1 WAYALRL
8 AGWPD
13 EWPVWTG
20 SCPCQPYSS
29 AGARKGDDDPR
40 ALWWAWRWLIDQ
52 CRPPVIFGEQVA
64 SKAGRVWLA
73 RVRADLE
80 GLGYAVGAADL
91 CAAGVGAPHIR
102 QRLYWVAHPA
112 GAGRHERRTGKA
124 LRRGAPEPERLCA
137 IGGLADCDGERL
149 AGRPE
154 HDERAQQPELAAS
167 RRDDVV
173 RRGNV
178 GGVAH
183 ADGGDASAERQQRS
197 GQQRQQPEDG
207 RALRMG
213 HADDTGPQGRIQRGH
228 SGNERAPWAASVVLP
243 CTDGK
248 ARRIEPSAFPLA
260 HGIPGRVGLLRGYGN
275 AIVPQVAAE
284 FIAA

>member
-64 SKAGRVWLA
+64 SKAGREWLA

-80 GLGYAVGAADL
+80 AMGYAVGAADL

-102 QRLYWVAHPA
+102 QRLWFVAQRVDHA
-112 GAGRHERRTGKA
+112 TGARW
-124 LRRGAPEPERLCA
+124 EPE
-137 IGGLADCDGERL
+137 GTG
-149 AGRPE
+149 PE
-154 HDERAQQPELAAS
+154 GAARDEAR
-167 RRDDVV
+167 V
-173 RRGNV
+173 RR
-178 GGVAH
+178 
-183 ADGGDASAERQQRS
+183 SE
-197 GQQRQQPEDG
+197 
-207 RALRMG
+207 
-213 HADDTGPQGRIQRGH
+213 
-228 SGNERAPWAASVVLP
+228 
-243 CTDGK
+243 
-248 ARRIEPSAFPLA
+248 
-260 HGIPGRVGLLRGYGN
+260 
-275 AIVPQVAAE
+275 
-284 FIAA
+284 